1 MNILELVVFST
12 RVRGMAENQGKVF
25 EKTAV
30 VTRQIRRRGL
40 ITYEYGMVWV
50 LLPKEYIG
58 KKVLVKVFLV
68 EEKQAQPQAQ
78 NQNQDQGQGQA
89 PENKTGDFYE
99 NINVELLKREFE
111 RLREKAYR
119 WPYG

>member
-1 MNILELVVFST
+1 
-12 RVRGMAENQGKVF
+12 MAEKQGKVF
-25 EKTAV
+25 EKNTI
-30 VTRQIRRRGL
+30 VTRQVRRRDGRE
-40 ITYEYGMVWV
+40 YEYGMVWV

-68 EEKQAQPQAQ
+68 EDGQKPQAQAQ
-78 NQNQDQGQGQA
+78 NQNQGQGQA

-99 NINVELLKREFE
+99 KIRVELLKREFE
-111 RLREKAYR
+111 RLRENAYR